1 MDQIVLVRLLLTGTI
16 ALLTALMVAK
26 VSSPWARPRPGNREQ
41 ETRVRYRQRLLLY
54 RFHVLG
60 ILAIVLLGRIVPGG
74 PWVPEGADFLAV
86 LLILGWLFVP
96 VVYYFTDCGFAIGA
110 GRFYEWSE
118 FGDYRRGLNVIQ
130 LRATGRRGGVS
141 LFLNNSQQQSVL
153 PVLRRYIS
161 QRAAGA

>member
-1 MDQIVLVRLLLTGTI
+1 MDQIVFIRLLLTGAT
-16 ALLTALMVAK
+16 ALLLALMVAK
-26 VSSPWARPRPGNREQ
+26 VYSPWARPPPGSREQ
-41 ETRVRYRQRLLLY
+41 ETRMRFRQRLLLY

-96 VVYYFTDCGFAIGA
+96 VVYYFTDRGFAISA

-118 FGDYRRGLNVIQ
+118 FGDYRRSLNIIQ
-130 LRATGRRGGVS
+130 LRAAGGRGGVS
-141 LFLNNSQQQSVL
+141 LFLNDPQQQSVL
-153 PVLRRYIS
+153 PVLRRHIS
-161 QRAAGA
+161 QRDGGD